1 MVRLAVSKRA
11 VVRLAKQIPFN
22 VPDEWGYSSSSR
34 DVYAALGK
42 CMNLRVVRLVL
53 PKWCDIEVVDEG
65 VAEDFIGR
73 IGKFRGVVGRGLGV
87 EVVRISG
94 ERRTIGAA
102 LTADERQKKFV
113 KESTERG
120 WEVRTAKYDKF
131 GRFDVEGE

>member
-11 VVRLAKQIPFN
+11 VVRLAKEIPLD
-22 VPDEWGYSSSSR
+22 VPDEWGYEGSVK
-34 DVYAALGK
+34 DVCVSLGK
-42 CMNLRVVRLVL
+42 CVNLRVVRLVL

-65 VAEDFIGR
+65 VVEDFIGR
-73 IGKFRGVVGRGLGV
+73 IEKLRGVVGRGLGV

-120 WEVRTAKYDKF
+120 WEVRTAKCDKF
-131 GRFDVEGE
+131 GRFEVKGE